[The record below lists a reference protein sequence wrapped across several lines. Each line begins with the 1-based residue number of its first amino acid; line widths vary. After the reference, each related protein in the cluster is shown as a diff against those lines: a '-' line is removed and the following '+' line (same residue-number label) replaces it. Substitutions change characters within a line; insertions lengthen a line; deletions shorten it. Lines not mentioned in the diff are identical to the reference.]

1 MNKKPTRRYFHSDNK
16 LYVKLLGGALREG
29 TTDYYNDDNLV
40 ANKRVFQNE
49 KRGANLYSFGAPNP
63 KTTSLDPKTMH
74 VLYDD
79 GNKFYYLLTEIAN
92 EVQNLGR
99 RNVNDENWKELFL
112 SFDANIVLETF
123 KEIKKDR
130 TIFTKIN

>member
-49 KRGANLYSFGAPNP
+49 KRGANLYSFGTPNP
-63 KTTSLDPKTMH
+63 KITSLDFI
-74 VLYDD
+74 L
-79 GNKFYYLLTEIAN
+79 
-92 EVQNLGR
+92 
-99 RNVNDENWKELFL
+99 
-112 SFDANIVLETF
+112 
-123 KEIKKDR
+123 
-130 TIFTKIN
+130 IFTFTAIAICVVILITILLAMSDEWTNKRNDRLNQESNKNNNQPK